1 MVKIIL
7 KCHGTIVGGL
17 MPLNIDRD
25 GNKLIIHV
33 YTEIGEVCPA
43 DISVSCS
50 DNSSFNSIEVP
61 LFSKLGFIPELFP
74 EMVFENE
81 NENVLTD
88 LRTGMIICKNN
99 KSIRPFTQMAAIS
112 EENDN
117 YKFLSFDDLIILLNL
132 KKGFRPGPIPETR
145 LTENEFTLSE
155 LISKLKDM
163 YKDEPIDLHLL
174 ACLTEGPEG
183 IIRQIKGE
191 IEDYEQKFLT
201 SNLSRLLAGGV
212 TLGGKRKTKKSK
224 KSKKSKR
231 KFKKSKRKSKKSKRK
246 SKKSSKK

>member
-25 GNKLIIHV
+25 GNKLTIHV
-33 YTEIGEVCPA
+33 YTGIGEECPA
-43 DISVSCS
+43 DIFVTCS
-50 DNSSFNSIEVP
+50 DDSFLNSKEVP
-61 LFSKLGFIPELFP
+61 LFSKLEFIPELFP

-99 KSIRPFTQMAAIS
+99 KSIRPFTQMAVIK
-112 EENDN
+112 NDN

-163 YKDEPIDLHLL
+163 YKDKPIDLHLL
-174 ACLTEGPEG
+174 ACMTEGREG

-224 KSKKSKR
+224 KSK
-231 KFKKSKRKSKKSKRK
+231 RKSKKSKRK
-246 SKKSSKK
+246 FK